1 MKNNSKLILFFHTK
15 KMKVNMKVKPP
26 IFIIEKMRFLTKK
39 RNISTANL
47 GNLSTSNSP
56 NKRLKKEDSKIIKE
70 EKRNES
76 INNSVKIQ
84 NNNQSNSKKTKWTQN
99 EDELLID
106 CVNKFGLG
114 KWNEMKNCF
123 IGRTRKQIRQRYII
137 IIKKKKI
144 SEDKVQ
150 PISLN
155 TSTLTD
161 DEKTETNNI
170 KELNDA
176 FKWNDELDKILL
188 KEYFL
193 NKKSWVKISKKIP
206 GSSENSVKNRFYS
219 LLRQLVNKTKKSFKC
234 NLSLNSL
241 CSSKEIINNNY
252 IFLLYKEIFGN
263 KIKLNNEYN
272 NLIVNKKMLFVSK
285 SYNSIC
291 LNNKSKQK
299 NYSVKILLS
308 FLPELLTDKGV
319 NIEEIIEELN
329 QRKINAATQIFV
341 IIERYFNCNKCDN
354 KSVSTEAEFEPLK
367 NEQTEKLGKVLIKM
381 DIKVM
386 SKYFYRF
393 RYNTLGI

>member
-1 MKNNSKLILFFHTK
+1 
-15 KMKVNMKVKPP
+15 MKVKPP
-26 IFIIEKMRFLTKK
+26 IFIIEKMNFLTKK
-39 RNISTANL
+39 RNISTTNL
-47 GNLSTSNSP
+47 ENLSTSNSP
-56 NKRLKKEDSKIIKE
+56 NKQLKKEDTKIINE
-70 EKRNES
+70 EKKNES
-76 INNSVKIQ
+76 IDNSVKIQ
-84 NNNQSNSKKTKWTQN
+84 NNNQTNSKKIKWTEN
-99 EDELLID
+99 EDELLMD
-106 CVNKFGLG
+106 CVNKFGFG

-144 SEDKVQ
+144 SENKIQ

-155 TSTLTD
+155 STTITD

-170 KELNDA
+170 KKLNDA

-241 CSSKEIINNNY
+241 YSIKEITTNNY

-263 KIKLNNEYN
+263 QIKLNNEYN
-272 NLIVNKKMLFVSK
+272 NLIANKKMLFVSK
-285 SYNSIC
+285 NFNTIC

-341 IIERYFNCNKCDN
+341 IIERYFDCYKCEH
-354 KSVSTEAEFEPLK
+354 KSISTDAEFESLK

-381 DIKVM
+381 DIKIM